1 MDFVYWPNSQYLSP
15 SISKWLFVKIS
26 IYLIIFIIFENL
38 CIVTQYSIYHK
49 ISKFINLM
57 REYIYIFSVI
67 HLNLQLLSWN
77 DWQSLDILV
86 PNLQYKCIGDSQVSW
101 AMHLHKGYPFT
112 WVYNTLMLGVLEPNG
127 EILVIFQYTNKMQS
141 IIYN

>member
-101 AMHLHKGYPFT
+101 AMHFHKGYLFT

-127 EILVIFQYTNKMQS
+127 EILVIFQYTKK
-141 IIYN
+141 